1 MCTSI
6 GCSTSKSYNFEGLKP
21 EYCKNHKLDGMI
33 NTRHPVC
40 NECDKQASYGF
51 LHDNLRIKCGT
62 HKTDNMIN
70 LKAKNIN
77 CLDSYCIN
85 NFVRCDKYC
94 SIKCKLSNTSS
105 NDITHDDLNKVS
117 IKEYLLFRFLQQ
129 NFTSFKIYWDK
140 QIKGTSYRPD
150 FRINFGTF
158 QILIENDENQHKY
171 YNKIDEIERLDEI
184 YKCLNIPLYIIR
196 FNPDKYINN
205 DVVVNGCFSTNTVS
219 NSTDW
224 ESRLNKL
231 KDTIDECSSRVP
243 CEKYE
248 VSYLFYSNI

>member
-1 MCTSI
+1 MCI
-6 GCSTSKSYNFEGLKP
+6 IGGCSISKSYNFFGLKP

-33 NTRHPVC
+33 NTKHQVC
-40 NECDKQASYGF
+40 NECNTQASYGF
-51 LHDNLRIKCGT
+51 LHDNLRIKCGN

-70 LKAKNIN
+70 LKSKNIN

-94 SIKCKLSNTSS
+94 SIKCKLSNTSL
-105 NDITHDDLNKVS
+105 NDTTHNDLNNVS

-129 NFTSFKIYWDK
+129 NFISNKIYWDK
-140 QIKGTSYRPD
+140 QIKGTLYRPD
-150 FRINFGTF
+150 FRMDFKTF
-158 QILIENDENQHKY
+158 QILIENDENQHKF
-171 YNKIDEIERLDEI
+171 YNKCTGIERLDEI

-205 DVVVNGCFSTNTVS
+205 NGVVNGCFSNNSVS
-219 NSTDW
+219 NPTDW
-224 ESRLNKL
+224 NYRLNKL
-231 KDTIDECSSRVP
+231 KDTINECGSSGI

-248 VSYLFYSNI
+248 ISYLFYNMI